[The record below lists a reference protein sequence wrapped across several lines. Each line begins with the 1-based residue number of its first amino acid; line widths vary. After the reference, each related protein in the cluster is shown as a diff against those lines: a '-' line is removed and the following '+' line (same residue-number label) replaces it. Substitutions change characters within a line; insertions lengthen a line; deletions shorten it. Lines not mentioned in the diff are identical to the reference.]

1 MVIMTNKS
9 LPLLFILILSFICTL
24 TQAKPQH
31 AMTMYDEA
39 PKYPADFKHFAYAN
53 PDAPKGGTLRLAS
66 YGGFDSFNGFIPK
79 GQVADYVSL
88 VYDTLTIQSYDEPN
102 TIYGL
107 VAEKIDKAPDSS
119 WVRFYLRKEAKFNDG
134 HPITAED
141 VAFTFDILK
150 KEGRPFFRQYYA
162 DVSKVIVENKHQV
175 LFRFKVKNNRELP
188 MIVGQLPILPKHWWQ
203 DKDFTVTNLI
213 PPLGS
218 GPYKIGKVKA
228 NASIEYE
235 RVDDWWAKDLP
246 VVKGFYNFDKIIIDY
261 YRDMSVALEAFKA
274 GQFDFNLEY
283 SAKSWATGYEGT
295 PLKEGKLIK
304 KELTNHNTA
313 NIQALAFNLRRPI
326 FQDKK
331 VRQAISLLFDFE
343 WSNRQLFYNSYKRIS
358 SYFENSEM
366 AAHELPTEKELAILE
381 PFKGQVP
388 DEVFTTV
395 FTAPQSD
402 GSGIIREQQRK
413 AYQLLQEA
421 GYEIKNGKMV
431 DKEGK
436 QLKFEFLMHQ
446 ANLERVLLPFKN
458 NLAEIGIDMEI
469 RRVDTSQFINRLRSH
484 DFDMVSYIWGQSTSP
499 GNEQRNYWS
508 SSSADVTGSQNILG
522 LKDPVVD
529 KLVEQLIQADS
540 RESLILHARAL
551 DRVLQWGYYVVWNYY
566 TDKWRMAYWN
576 KFGQPEIAPD
586 YDYGLFTWWS
596 LNTEPEKDN
605 TMQQKPTAQPA
616 TETVQPTTEQVGKQ

>member
-1 MVIMTNKS
+1 MVMLTNRTLLLLIM
-9 LPLLFILILSFICTL
+9 LVLGFACTVS
-24 TQAKPQH
+24 QAKPQH
-31 AMTMYDEA
+31 AMTMYGEP
-39 PKYPADFKHFAYAN
+39 PKYPADFTHFAYTN
-53 PDAPKGGTLRLAS
+53 PDAPKGGTLRLAG
-66 YGGFDSFNGFIPK
+66 YGGFDSFNSFIPK
-79 GQVADYVSL
+79 GNPANYIGL
-88 VYDTLTIQSYDEPN
+88 IYDTLTIQSYDEPN

-107 VAEKIDKAPDSS
+107 VAEKMDKAADFS

-162 DVSKVIVENKHQV
+162 DVSKVIVENKHQI
-175 LFRFKVKNNRELP
+175 LFRFSVKNNRELP
-188 MIVGQLPILPKHWWQ
+188 MIIGQLPILPKHWWQ
-203 DKDFTVTNLI
+203 DKDFTTTTLM
-213 PPLGS
+213 PLLGS
-218 GPYKIGKVKA
+218 GPYRIGKVKA
-228 NASIEYE
+228 NSSVQYE
-235 RVDDWWAKDLP
+235 RVEDWWAKDLP

-295 PLKEGKLIK
+295 ALKEGKIIK
-304 KELTNHNTA
+304 KELDNHNPA
-313 NIQALAFNLRRPI
+313 YIQGYVFNIRRPF

-331 VRQAISLLFDFE
+331 VRKAITLLFDFE
-343 WSNRQLFYNSYKRIS
+343 WSNRQLFHNSYKRLS

-366 AAHELPTEKELAILE
+366 AAHELPTEQELAILE
-381 PFKGQVP
+381 PFKEQLP
-388 DEVFTTV
+388 EEVFTTV
-395 FTAPQSD
+395 FTPPKSD
-402 GSGIIREQQRK
+402 GSGIIREQQRR

-446 ANLERVLLPFKN
+446 ANLERVLLPFRT

-508 SSSADVTGSQNILG
+508 SSSADVAGSQNIIG

-540 RESLILHARAL
+540 RDSLIYHSRAL
-551 DRVLQWGYYVVWNYY
+551 DRVLQWGYYLVWNYY
-566 TDKWRMAYWN
+566 TDKWRIAYWD
-576 KFGQPEIAPD
+576 KFGQPEIVPD
-586 YDYGLFTWWS
+586 YDYGLLTWWA
-596 LNTEPEKDN
+596 LDTNPEA
-605 TMQQKPTAQPA
+605 TAPTTDEAIPA
-616 TETVQPTTEQVGKQ
+616 TTETTKPEAIQVDNK